1 MFFSLFKKLISNLF
15 FIKSTKI
22 IMTTTYLELRSDMLT
37 LDPIKDMPVCLLV
50 KLVSQYYALFK
61 KMRDIDPVGSK
72 CDIEHFIDILV
83 DLLNDRIEKWSYD
96 EESLV
101 GFYENFVREIFVPMC
116 PDYSDTV
123 QHSSLL
129 KDRAF
134 GIICR
139 SCEGELTV
147 KNMIDKLNL
156 LKRIGIFNKKSL
168 DCVFAIIIENQT
180 FDYVKSNLGQIN
192 RLISIFKECVALNV
206 NLSRILRFL
215 VIQQLNSDPD
225 TNYIRHLLYL
235 KTGEMIITNYIQTKP
250 SFQAILRGIPENAE
264 LTPLDKYYVCYE
276 KKHGPWNFI
285 SPHFIE

>member
-1 MFFSLFKKLISNLF
+1 
-15 FIKSTKI
+15 
-22 IMTTTYLELRSDMLT
+22 MTTTYLELRSDMLT
-37 LDPIKDMPVCLLV
+37 LDPIKDMPVCVLV
-50 KLVSQYYALFK
+50 DLVSQYYALFK
-61 KMRDIDPVGSK
+61 KMRDIDPLGSK
-72 CDIEHFIDILV
+72 CDIEPFIDIMV
-83 DLLNDRIEKWSYD
+83 ELLNDRIEKWSYD

-101 GFYENFVREIFVPMC
+101 GFYENFVDEIFVPMF
-116 PDYSDTV
+116 PEYYDTT

-129 KDRAF
+129 KDRVF

-139 SCEGELTV
+139 SCERKLTV
-147 KNMIDKLNL
+147 KNMIDKMNL
-156 LKRIGIFNKKSL
+156 LKRIGIFNQKSL
-168 DCVFAIIIENQT
+168 DCMFSIIIENQT
-180 FDYVKSNLGQIN
+180 FDYVKSNPGQIN
-192 RLISIFKECVALNV
+192 KLISIFKECVELNV

-215 VIQQLNSDPD
+215 VIQQLHSDPD
-225 TNYIRHLLYL
+225 TNYIRYLLYL